1 MEYRIERYKN
11 CQRFNEQYESI
22 YQFLLEAEKL
32 EYNEHFHWGRF
43 EWMHTHSYLDED
55 KLTSIAM
62 FKDENGTIVGLTTYD
77 TGYDDRVYLIHT
89 SSDKM
94 LLEYMVDTVLE
105 AEGDGAVIKANSND
119 TVICQILQEKG
130 FEKKHRC
137 ACILSLDLTNPL
149 DYSMPDAYSMSPQ
162 GCVADPWQYQLV
174 IHKGFGNE
182 GIPERWNDEFLKR
195 IPHVNEDLKTFAI
208 ANNEYCAHCG
218 LWYST
223 GNTAYVEPVATVP
236 EHRKQGLAKAVVYEA
251 CTRANAFGAKRAIV
265 ISDQEFYFRI
275 GFILSSEVYD
285 WERKN
290 LTNSNFTEI

>member
-43 EWMHTHSYLDED
+43 EWMHAHSYLDED

-149 DYSMPDAYSMSPQ
+149 DHSMPDAYSMSPQ

-182 GIPERWNDEFLKR
+182 GIPERWDDEFLKR

-290 LTNSNFTEI
+290 

>member
-43 EWMHTHSYLDED
+43 EWMHAHSYLDED

-119 TVICQILQEKG
+119 TVLCQILQEKG

-149 DYSMPDAYSMSPQ
+149 DHSMPDAYSMSPQ

-182 GIPERWNDEFLKR
+182 GIPERWDDEFLKR

-290 LTNSNFTEI
+290 

>member
-1 MEYRIERYKN
+1 MEYKIERYKN
-11 CQRFNEQYESI
+11 CQRFNEQYDSI

-43 EWMHTHSYLDED
+43 EWMHAHSYLDEA
-55 KLTSIAM
+55 KLTTIVM

-119 TVICQILQEKG
+119 TVLCQILQEKS
-130 FEKKHRC
+130 FDKKHRC

-174 IHKGFGNE
+174 IHKGFDNE
-182 GIPERWNDEFLKR
+182 GIPERWEDEFLKR

-223 GNTAYVEPVATVP
+223 GNTTYVEPVATVP
-236 EHRKQGLAKAVVYEA
+236 EHRMKGLAKAAIYEA
-251 CTRANAFGAKRAIV
+251 CNRARKLGAKRATV
-265 ISDQEFYFRI
+265 LSDQEFYHRI
-275 GFILSSEVYD
+275 GFEYSSEVYC
-285 WERKN
+285 WEK
-290 LTNSNFTEI
+290 EIEK

>member
-11 CQRFNEQYESI
+11 CRRFNEQYESI
-22 YQFLLEAEKL
+22 HQFLLEAETM

-43 EWMHTHSYLDED
+43 EWMHAHSYLDED
-55 KLTSIAM
+55 KLTSIIM
-62 FKDENGTIVGLTTYD
+62 FKDKNGDIVGLTTYD
-77 TGYDDRVYLIHT
+77 TSYDDRVYLIHT

-105 AEGDGAVIKANSND
+105 AEDDRAVIRVNSKD
-119 TVICQILQEKG
+119 AVLRQILQEKG

-137 ACILSLDLTNPL
+137 ACILSLDLSNPL
-149 DYSMPDAYSMSPQ
+149 DYSMPNAYVMSPQ

-174 IHKGFGNE
+174 IHKGFDNE
-182 GIPERWNDEFLKR
+182 GIPERWDDGFLKR

-236 EHRKQGLAKAVVYEA
+236 EHRKKGLAKAVVYEA

-275 GFILSSEVYD
+275 GFTLSSEVYD
-285 WERKN
+285 WER
-290 LTNSNFTEI
+290 IQ

>member
-43 EWMHTHSYLDED
+43 EWMHAHSYLDEA
-55 KLTSIAM
+55 KLTTIVM

-89 SSDKM
+89 SSDMM
-94 LLEYMVDTVLE
+94 LLEYMVDTILE

-174 IHKGFGNE
+174 IHKGFGND
-182 GIPERWNDEFLKR
+182 GIPERWDDEFLKR

-290 LTNSNFTEI
+290 

>member
-182 GIPERWNDEFLKR
+182 GIPERWDDEFLKR

-290 LTNSNFTEI
+290 

>member
-105 AEGDGAVIKANSND
+105 AEGDVAVIKANSND

-182 GIPERWNDEFLKR
+182 GIPERWDDEFLKR

-290 LTNSNFTEI
+290 

>member
-1 MEYRIERYKN
+1 MNLTRRFENGIQDREVKN

-119 TVICQILQEKG
+119 TVICRILQEKG

-182 GIPERWNDEFLKR
+182 GIPERWDDEFLKR

-290 LTNSNFTEI
+290 

>member
-119 TVICQILQEKG
+119 TVLCQILQEKG

-174 IHKGFGNE
+174 IHKGFGND
-182 GIPERWNDEFLKR
+182 GIPERWDDEFLKR

-251 CTRANAFGAKRAIV
+251 CIRANAFGAKRAIV

-290 LTNSNFTEI
+290 

>member
-43 EWMHTHSYLDED
+43 EWMHSHSYLDED

-89 SSDKM
+89 SSDMM
-94 LLEYMVDTVLE
+94 LLEYMVDTILE

-182 GIPERWNDEFLKR
+182 GIPERWDDEFLKR

-290 LTNSNFTEI
+290 

>member
-43 EWMHTHSYLDED
+43 EWMHAHSYLDED

-182 GIPERWNDEFLKR
+182 GIPERWDDEFLKR
-195 IPHVNEDLKTFAI
+195 IPHVNEDLKTFVI

-290 LTNSNFTEI
+290 

>member
-43 EWMHTHSYLDED
+43 EWMHAHSYLDED

-94 LLEYMVDTVLE
+94 LLEYMVDTILE

-119 TVICQILQEKG
+119 TVLCQILQEKG
-130 FEKKHRC
+130 FEEKNRC

-174 IHKGFGNE
+174 IHKGFGND
-182 GIPERWNDEFLKR
+182 GIPERWDDEFLKR

-290 LTNSNFTEI
+290 